1 MSTLFSLYHAVSG
14 GWGCILKKYR
24 VVVSPRKK
32 AVDYGI
38 EKKNCTCETN
48 RFFCDSC
55 DGPWAYLWLKTRFRM
70 DY

>member
-1 MSTLFSLYHAVSG
+1 MSTLFSLNCIVFG
-14 GWGCILKKYR
+14 GGGYILWVYR
-24 VVVSPRKK
+24 IVVSPRKK
-32 AVDYGI
+32 AVGYGI
-38 EKKNCTCETN
+38 EKKNCACETN